1 MQFPARWKQS
11 RWLKWLKPV
20 KRWWYPPPLPP
31 PVLAPS
37 VLTGI
42 VPPLPSVPA
51 WLPAERASLFQSIT
65 SRDLSNQIGAADVAL
80 RIVQIFKYLSY
91 EVPDFPGQLP
101 RLRRDP
107 LALERAWDCW
117 HAVVWYAWRFRPGTF
132 LELGGGIGQT
142 AAMVA
147 LNSPRTA
154 LVCFDMARERKV
166 GLEYYF
172 PTFMMHELGRCGFG
186 GPITFVSGNSHRTVP
201 YYFSGTSLRSRR
213 RDQLRAC
220 EFDLVFVNG
229 TRQRSG
235 IYRDL
240 KNVFAYCALG
250 GMVVLKLTDRQADQN
265 SSPPRLLGLWDRLQ
279 RRFGGF
285 RFFTAR
291 ESEVGLAFRVC

>member
-1 MQFPARWKQS
+1 MPIPARWKQS
-11 RWLKWLKPV
+11 KWLKWLKPV

-42 VPPLPSVPA
+42 VPPLPPDAA
-51 WLPAERASLFQSIT
+51 WLPAERASLFQRIT
-65 SRDLSNQIGAADVAL
+65 SQDLSDQIGAADIAL
-80 RIVQIFKYLSY
+80 RVVQIFKYLSY

-107 LALERAWDCW
+107 LALERCWDCW
-117 HAVVWYAWRFRPGTF
+117 HALAWYAWRFRPRTF

-201 YYFSGTSLRSRR
+201 YYFSGT
-213 RDQLRAC
+213 
-220 EFDLVFVNG
+220 
-229 TRQRSG
+229 
-235 IYRDL
+235 
-240 KNVFAYCALG
+240 
-250 GMVVLKLTDRQADQN
+250 
-265 SSPPRLLGLWDRLQ
+265 
-279 RRFGGF
+279 
-285 RFFTAR
+285 
-291 ESEVGLAFRVC
+291 